1 MAILLSDLKGYG
13 VATEADDD
21 STEQIGGA
29 IDTQKKKVFVDY
41 AGNLQLISSAAGDTV
56 PTVTITYRN
65 AAGSKLTEAKTL
77 NGQSP
82 VAYAAT
88 VERLLKAVKSG
99 STTGDVAVEASV
111 AERTGTCQASGNG
124 NVAIALDAGASAVN
138 DAYLGLICRITA
150 GTGNGQIREV
160 YGYDGTTKIAIINHP
175 WGTNPDGTSEFRL
188 SKGFFFEKSPAE
200 VLQVRR
206 IFFDAGANPG
216 GGAEKK
222 VYDCICLKNAHA
234 SLALTSAVVKEFAD
248 PSTLI
253 AFALAT
259 AVNDN
264 GTNGA
269 GNTRLV
275 APAGLTF
282 NSADK
287 NVPGGQL
294 AAGDY
299 IKVWLELTLAGGAA
313 ALKSSYT
320 PYLQGNTVA

>member
-1 MAILLSDLKGYG
+1 MLFRS
-13 VATEADDD
+13 
-21 STEQIGGA
+21 
-29 IDTQKKKVFVDY
+29 
-41 AGNLQLISSAAGDTV
+41 
-56 PTVTITYRN
+56 
-65 AAGSKLTEAKTL
+65 
-77 NGQSP
+77 
-82 VAYAAT
+82 
-88 VERLLKAVKSG
+88 
-99 STTGDVAVEASV
+99 
-111 AERTGTCQASGNG
+111 
-124 NVAIALDAGASAVN
+124 
-138 DAYLGLICRITA
+138 
-150 GTGNGQIREV
+150 
-160 YGYDGTTKIAIINHP
+160 KIAIINHP

-200 VLQVRR
+200 VLQVWR

-259 AVNDN
+259 AVNDT

-282 NSADK
+282 NSSDK